1 MTTLLGKYKD
11 NRYRKFKFG
20 SDAAPEQETPEKD
33 YGKFSNAMVF
43 GTRLASGILDATSKP
58 DPVSGR
64 LSTGAVVGKSAL
76 SGASAGASFGPVGA
90 GIGAVLGAGVG
101 LLQSGKEKREAK
113 RMLSERNIVQQT
125 EDNSRSAAMLATNPS
140 LLTGYRN
147 SSYFAAGGN
156 LTGGDEPK
164 TVTPRQLK
172 PEELTQWNQFLD
184 YVKSRGYEGSEELN
198 NRSKALGES
207 LFNDFRKQNKNITIG
222 YDIVPHVQ
230 TEMTKLRDN
239 ARDFAR
245 RHNQQGWEKIMEGIS
260 PVDGWFGSKTS
271 QYRFPNLIYNEVR
284 NDTLVKS
291 ENMGLVDGS
300 LKSGKKVPTTTTG
313 KKVPSNAK
321 IEKLED
327 GYYYEDEQTG
337 DLVKVD
343 MANGG
348 QLPSLYAT
356 HMTGGTVK
364 KLSSDSVEFKGR
376 SHEAG
381 GIKLPELG
389 AEVEGKETGKGS
401 YIFSDRLGFAA
412 AHKKLATAKGIIEGK
427 PVTRERINSMRL
439 LNNKENQLIIAQE
452 LVRSQLKS

>member
-1 MTTLLGKYKD
+1 MTTLLGKYKE
-11 NRYRKFKFG
+11 NRYRKFQLG
-20 SDAAPEQETPEKD
+20 SDITPEQKLPEKD

-43 GTRLASGILDATSKP
+43 GTQLASGILDATAKP

-64 LSTGAVVGKSAL
+64 LSTGTVVGKSAL
-76 SGASAGASFGPVGA
+76 SGASAGASFGPIGA
-90 GIGAVLGAGVG
+90 GVGAVLGAGLG
-101 LLQSGKEKREAK
+101 LVQSGKEKREAK
-113 RMLSERNIVQQT
+113 RMLSERNIVQQN
-125 EDNSRSAAMLATNPS
+125 EDNSRSAALLASDPS
-140 LLTGYRN
+140 LLSGYRN
-147 SSYFAAGGN
+147 SSYFAAGGS
-156 LTGGDEPK
+156 LVDGDDPK
-164 TVTPRQLK
+164 PVTPRQLK

-184 YVKSRGYEGSEELN
+184 YVKAKGYEGSEELN

-207 LFNDFRKQNKNITIG
+207 LFNDFRKENKNITIG

-239 ARDFAR
+239 ARDFAK
-245 RHNQQGWEKIMEGIS
+245 RHNQAGWEKIMEGIS

-271 QYRFPNLIYNEVR
+271 QYRFPNMMYNEFR
-284 NDTLVKS
+284 NDSLVKS
-291 ENMGLVDGS
+291 ENIGLVDGS
-300 LKSGKKVPTTTTG
+300 LKSGKKVPATITG
-313 KKVPSNAK
+313 KKIPANAK

-337 DLVKVD
+337 DLIKVN
-343 MANGG
+343 MADGG
-348 QLPSLYAT
+348 QLPSLHTTY
-356 HMTGGTVK
+356 MTGGTTR
-364 KLSSDSVEFKGR
+364 KLSSDSVEFKGN

-381 GIKLPELG
+381 GIKLPELR